1 MDEKLLKEALHK
13 VMEQDVEAIEDAMKN
28 TPEHVFSN
36 AFENEMEALIR
47 KSSKNYIT
55 IRKRTVRKASMIA
68 VVAIMLFACVGFSPI
83 GKAVWDYCAKVFQ
96 RETFGNISMGLG
108 RAAYDGENV
117 YYLANDVVYSY
128 NVNSKE
134 LEEFQLQDETPVRTS
149 MFVQD
154 EFIYYGSVGENSGLK
169 RISKDG
175 VTVEQV
181 MDYENGFQQIFLDE
195 KNAYILESIEGSLVV
210 KDLQTGEEKELFSSV
225 LSYFVDEDKVY
236 VIARENNTPY
246 LFVADKATLQFS
258 KQDLSFVPIAIY
270 VDDNELYLAQQGD
283 YQIIKIS
290 DREEEKLPI
299 FGTYYQVI
307 DGKII
312 YLDST
317 IYFDSCFD
325 LVSYDLKSG
334 QSEIICENVFDFAV
348 LDADYIYI
356 QCDTIPN
363 SEFYLYDYK
372 ELLNIKK

>member
-13 VMEQDVEAIEDAMKN
+13 VMEQDVETIEEAMKD

-36 AFENEMEALIR
+36 TFEIEMEALIR

-55 IRKRTVRKASMIA
+55 IGKRTVRKASMIA

>member
-1 MDEKLLKEALHK
+1 MNEKLLKEALHK
-13 VMEQDVEAIEDAMKN
+13 VMEQDVETIEEAMKD

-36 AFENEMEALIR
+36 TFEIEMEALIR

-55 IRKRTVRKASMIA
+55 IGKRTVRKASMIA